1 MAAPAT
7 WKALADAYQRR
18 IEQAVD
24 RWSNRT
30 PTEDDVRWLD
40 WMVQN
45 DLMPN
50 SVNAS
55 PKLQQLVG
63 EYRAIESE
71 IPASRVIEG
80 LADKG
85 PGTEFPVLIGGNAKT
100 YGEPAPRRF
109 LQTILR
115 EPAVKTMGSGRREL
129 AEMIASPDN
138 PLTARVMVNRI
149 WQHVFGRGIV
159 GTVDNLGVIGDEP
172 SSSGIARLPRN
183 AIYCG
188 WLVD

>member
-1 MAAPAT
+1 MWTKRLGKRSHICCRCLSDGAPAT
-7 WKALADAYQRR
+7 WKSLADAYQRR

-109 LQTILR
+109 LQ
-115 EPAVKTMGSGRREL
+115 
-129 AEMIASPDN
+129 DYF
-138 PLTARVMVNRI
+138 ARAC
-149 WQHVFGRGIV
+149 
-159 GTVDNLGVIGDEP
+159 
-172 SSSGIARLPRN
+172 S
-183 AIYCG
+183 
-188 WLVD
+188 